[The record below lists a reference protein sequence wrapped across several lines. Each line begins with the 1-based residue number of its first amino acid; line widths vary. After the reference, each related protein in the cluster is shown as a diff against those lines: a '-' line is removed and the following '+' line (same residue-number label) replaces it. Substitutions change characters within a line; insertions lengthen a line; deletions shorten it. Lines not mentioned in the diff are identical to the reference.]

1 MSRLRQA
8 LADYLLLRRSLGYK
22 LRRPEKLLEQFLH
35 YLEAEGVDTITTK
48 HALAWACQPRESD
61 SRWRSQRLSVVRG
74 FANYLRNV
82 DIHAEVPPRDLLP
95 WRARRASPYLYTEAE
110 IAALIA
116 AAKTLS
122 SPLRVSTYQTLI
134 GLLAVTG
141 MRVGEAINLDRDDF
155 DPRHGVLLIRHA
167 KFNKT
172 RELPLHATTV
182 AALRR
187 YLANCD
193 RQRLQARS
201 PALLIS
207 TASTRLLYCNVH
219 WTFQRL
225 VRRAGLVART
235 RACRPRIHDLRHS
248 FAVRT
253 LIDAYRDGAD
263 AQHRLTVLSTYLG
276 HVDPARTYWYLSA
289 SPELLG
295 TAAERLERYVGARP

>member
-1 MSRLRQA
+1 MSKLPQA
-8 LADYLLLRRSLGYK
+8 LVDYLRLRRSLGYK
-22 LRRPEKLLEQFLH
+22 LRRPEKLLEQFLD
-35 YLEAEGVDTITTK
+35 YLEAAGAATITTE
-48 HALAWACQPRESD
+48 HALTWACQPKGTNSG
-61 SRWRSQRLSVVRG
+61 WRSQRLSVVRG
-74 FANYLRNV
+74 FANYLQNV

-95 WRARRASPYLYTEAE
+95 WRPRRASPYLYTEQE
-110 IAALIA
+110 ILALIEA
-116 AAKTLS
+116 AQTLS
-122 SPLRVSTYQTLI
+122 SPLRVATYQSLI

-155 DPRHGVLLIRHA
+155 DARHGVLLIRQA

-187 YLANCD
+187 YLALRE

-207 TASTRLLYCNVH
+207 PAGTRLLYCNVQ

-225 VRRAGLVART
+225 VRQAGLVART
-235 RACRPRIHDLRHS
+235 RSCRPRIHDVRHS

-263 AQHRLTVLSTYLG
+263 TQQRLTVLSTYLG

-295 TAAERLERYVGARP
+295 TAAERLERCGRAKP